1 MKLYLTMP
9 QPGETITEGTL
20 VEWLVKPGDSVKEA
34 DPVAQLE
41 TDKAVFEYES
51 PFEGTI
57 EKLLHQ
63 DGERVPVSEPIAI
76 MEVADDK
83 AKLYQMMGIGKPV
96 DASAATPAA
105 SSSSQSTSQAAQVSA
120 AASEPAQSYSSD
132 YKISPYCRKLARS
145 QNIANDVLM
154 NLASQNASNRVT
166 KTALESYLQNSNG
179 SSAPS
184 VSNEDVDVIK
194 CSAIRMRTAD
204 NMVKS
209 KTKIPHAHNGISIDM
224 TRVVE
229 FREANKDLFKT
240 HNGCALNFL
249 SLIFEPLVKAIQKS
263 PVVNASYDDSKNPHE
278 IKVFKNVN
286 LGVAAGTDKG
296 LVIPVIHKAQSKSFN
311 DFNAELCDKLG
322 KAKNQKLAP
331 QDLQGATLVFNNF
344 GFFGTNLGIQVI
356 PYPMSAILGMG
367 NLEKRVVVTKD
378 NKMEVRTMA
387 DFVLTFD
394 HRVMDGRETG
404 QFLKELKDQIESVE
418 FEHVDLGSSAKNL

>member
-20 VEWLVKPGDSVKEA
+20 VEWLVKPGDVVKEA

-51 PFEGTI
+51 PFEGKI
-57 EKLLHQ
+57 ETLLHQ

-76 MEVADDK
+76 MEVAEDK
-83 AKLYQMMGIGKPV
+83 ARLYQMMGIGKAV
-96 DASAATPAA
+96 DGSAAPTPKQTTQPA
-105 SSSSQSTSQAAQVSA
+105 SKTVLKDAPQDSVT
-120 AASEPAQSYSSD
+120 YSSD

-145 QNIANDVLM
+145 ENIANDVLI
-154 NLASQNASNRVT
+154 NLASQNSNNRVT
-166 KTALESYLQNSNG
+166 KSALESYLQNPSSNQ
-179 SSAPS
+179 A
-184 VSNEDVDVIK
+184 SNTQDSDDVQIIK

-249 SLIFEPLVKAIQKS
+249 SLIYTPLVRAIQKV
-263 PVVNASYDDSKNPHE
+263 PVINASYDDSKNPHQ
-278 IKVFKNVN
+278 IKIFKNIN

-296 LVIPVIHKAQSKSFN
+296 LVIPVVHAAQDKDFN
-311 DFNAELCDKLG
+311 TFNAELCDKLS

-356 PYPMSAILGMG
+356 PYPMAAILGMG

-378 NKMEVRTMA
+378 DKMEVRTMA

-394 HRVMDGRETG
+394 HRAMDGRETG
-404 QFLKELKDQIESVE
+404 QFLKELKDQIESVDL
-418 FEHVDLGSSAKNL
+418 EHVDLGAPAKAL